1 MQLADAKIYKK
12 QIKKLY
18 NDAFPKCEQTPFSFL
33 LRKTKDKRNA
43 FYAILD
49 DDEFVG
55 LTYIIEGE
63 KIVYVF
69 YLAIMEEHRGKGYGS
84 DVLSLIKEMYPNSVI
99 TLAIEDTAEV
109 DAPNFSERINRL
121 EFYKRNGFEQL
132 NIHINEVG
140 VVYELLGT
148 STGITQADFLDL
160 MKNYM
165 GTFVFCFVYRKT
177 KFEK

>member
-1 MQLADAKIYKK
+1 MQLADAKNYKK

-33 LRKTKDKRNA
+33 FRKTKDARNT
-43 FYAILD
+43 FYAILNN
-49 DDEFVG
+49 DEFVG

-84 DVLSLIKEMYPNSVI
+84 NVLSLIKEKYPNRII

-109 DAPNFSERINRL
+109 DAPNYSERINRL
-121 EFYKRNGFEQL
+121 DFYKRNGFGQL
-132 NIHINEVG
+132 NIRTNEVG
-140 VVYELLGT
+140 VMYELLGT
-148 STGITQADFLDL
+148 STGITQADFLEL

-165 GTFVFCFVYRKT
+165 GAFVFRFVYMKT
-177 KFEK
+177 KFE

>member
-1 MQLADAKIYKK
+1 MQLADAKNYKK

-18 NDAFPKCEQTPFSFL
+18 NKAFPKCEQTPFSFL

-49 DDEFVG
+49 GDEFIG
-55 LTYIIEGE
+55 LTYIIKGE

-84 DVLSLIKEMYPNSVI
+84 AVLTLIKEQYPDKVI

-109 DAPNFSERINRL
+109 DAPNYSERMSRL
-121 EFYKRNGFEQL
+121 AFYKRNGFGQL
-132 NIHINEVG
+132 NIRINEVG

-160 MKNYM
+160 MKKYM
-165 GTFVFCFVYRKT
+165 GTFVFRFVYRKT
-177 KFEK
+177 KFE